1 MRWPAKAPQA
11 ISRAMSDAPIE
22 VRRKR
27 LRFRAARRG
36 FKEADAIFGAYA
48 ERHLSGLDE
57 AELDSFEALLNTPD
71 QEVYDWLRGY
81 APVPPTHDTTVFRQL
96 RAICSRQ
103 NPTWN
108 V

>member
-81 APVPPTHDTTVFRQL
+81 VPVPPTHDTTVFHQL
-96 RAICSRQ
+96 KAICSRQ

>member
-1 MRWPAKAPQA
+1 MRWPMRSPRA
-11 ISRAMSDAPIE
+11 ISRAMSDAS
-22 VRRKR
+22 VVARRKK

-48 ERHLSGLDE
+48 EMYLPALDE
-57 AELDSFEALLNTPD
+57 AELDSFEALLSAPD
-71 QEVYDWLRGY
+71 QEVYDWLRGHT
-81 APVPPTHDTTVFRQL
+81 PVPHAHDTTVFHQL
-96 RAICSRQ
+96 QAICNRQ

>member
-1 MRWPAKAPQA
+1 
-11 ISRAMSDAPIE
+11 MSDRLADPR
-22 VRRKR
+22 RRK

-48 ERHLSGLDE
+48 EMHLSALSE
-57 AELDSFEALLNTPD
+57 RELDSFEALLNVPD

-81 APVPPTHDTTVFRQL
+81 VPVPPTHDTTVFHQL
-96 RAICSRQ
+96 KAICSRP